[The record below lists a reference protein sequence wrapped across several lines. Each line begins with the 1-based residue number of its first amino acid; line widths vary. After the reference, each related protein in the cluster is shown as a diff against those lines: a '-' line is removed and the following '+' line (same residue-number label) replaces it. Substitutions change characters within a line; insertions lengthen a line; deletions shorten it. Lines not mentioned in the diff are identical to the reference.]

1 MNNPLK
7 DLKKPVNIFGE
18 ECYNAYPDESKIL
31 MEFSKDEGCVTILG
45 HKLDRTYK
53 SFEEF
58 LEYLE
63 KLGKLQ
69 IENERLM
76 EELRQMRIDNNKFID
91 YLEERL
97 EESKLLRVY
106 DSELKSSW
114 VSKEEEIYQKILDK
128 YCLKKESE

>member
-7 DLKKPVNIFGE
+7 DLKKPVNILGE
-18 ECYNAYPDESKIL
+18 EYYNAYPDESKIL
-31 MEFSKDEGCVTILG
+31 IEFSKDEGSVTILG

-63 KLGKLQ
+63 TLFRLQ
-69 IENERLM
+69 EENKRLI
-76 EELRQMRIDNNKFID
+76 EELRQMRIDRAEFIS

-97 EESKLLRVY
+97 EESKLDRYHIDGLTFASMHEGV
-106 DSELKSSW
+106 
-114 VSKEEEIYQKILDK
+114 YQKILDK
-128 YCLKKESE
+128 YCKKDESE